1 MAERMPR
8 TIAERIDGAFDE
20 LTPQE
25 RRVAEF
31 VLDHPGEL
39 AVYNDSE
46 LARMAGVSKATV
58 SRLYRRL
65 GFSGSA
71 EVRDHVRALRSSGTP
86 LGHAGVPATA
96 PEGVSAVL
104 EAERA
109 NLSRLLDGLADG
121 VLERVA
127 TLLREAR
134 TVLVVGY
141 RNGYPVALH
150 LREQLAQC
158 RPGVRI
164 GPQPGQSIGEE
175 LADLGP
181 GDVAVL
187 VGLRR
192 RPAGFAELVAAAAE
206 TGAEVVAIVDP
217 AGADAAGAAGTVIA
231 CPVDGAGA
239 FSSYASAMSLVS
251 LVASAVLAGGLRAG
265 RTRIARI
272 DDAYARLGE
281 VEASG

>member
-1 MAERMPR
+1 MTERMPR
-8 TIAERIDGAFDE
+8 TIAERIDGALDV

-31 VLDHPGEL
+31 MLDHPAEL
-39 AVYNDSE
+39 AVYNSSE
-46 LARMAGVSKATV
+46 LARMTGVSKATV

-96 PEGVSAVL
+96 PAGMAAVL

-127 TLLREAR
+127 TLLREAG
-134 TVLVVGY
+134 TVLVAGY

-158 RPGVRI
+158 RPGVRVA
-164 GPQPGQSIGEE
+164 PQPGQSVGEE

-181 GDVAVL
+181 GDAAVL

-192 RPAGFAELVAAAAE
+192 RPEGFAELVAAAAA
-206 TGAEVVAIVDP
+206 TGAETIAIVDP
-217 AGADAAGAAGTVIA
+217 AGAEAAAGAGTVIA

-239 FSSYASAMSLVS
+239 FSSYASAMSLAS
-251 LVASAVLAGGLRAG
+251 LVASAVLAGDMRAG

-281 VEASG
+281 VEAP